1 MDTMSSEDEGDQPLP
16 EVCTEHTKITAKA
29 PTGQGQCHSTTA
41 RTCRGRGIRSESTIP
56 ARPPLVTKPD
66 KFGRIPMVGCGKKTE
81 MPETYGD
88 DEKKLNQFLLLH
100 GMLSL
105 DATSRS
111 SLQMAIDLLPI
122 TEIDAVALPVVG
134 KQHDD
139 RFLRQCKAGE
149 RACCLAD
156 RCLGRFLA
164 KFRYGDD
171 TEYAVTL
178 REFLLPED
186 DAVFLETGKL
196 PVTTGKC
203 LLCMRYFITYAYR
216 LARADVH
223 FDARSKIPVFA
234 YTNVVSH
241 TTAQELV
248 QSSCIVSATNDGY
261 PYNAL
266 LGVDAEFSE
275 SMASRKGMS
284 ELLVRPVV
292 GFNSMDYTYVRDSDG
307 TIRLTQHFR
316 RASRGEGDPRLA

>member
-1 MDTMSSEDEGDQPLP
+1 MDTASSDDEGGLLRHRGSMERPDSTSQAHVHDPP
-16 EVCTEHTKITAKA
+16 S
-29 PTGQGQCHSTTA
+29 TGRS
-41 RTCRGRGIRSESTIP
+41 CRGRGIRSESTVPI
-56 ARPPLVTKPD
+56 RPPPIMKPD
-66 KFGRIPMVGCGKKTE
+66 KFGRIPMVSRKRTTE
-81 MPETYGD
+81 MPETYVS
-88 DEKKLNQFLLLH
+88 DEKKLNQFLSLH

-122 TEIDAVALPVVG
+122 TEMETTPLPVVG

-139 RFLRQCKAGE
+139 RFLRPCKPGE
-149 RACCLAD
+149 RACCLGD

-164 KFRYGDD
+164 KFRYGDE

-178 REFLLPED
+178 REFLLPADET
-186 DAVFLETGKL
+186 VFLETGKL
-196 PVTTGKC
+196 PVTAGKC

-216 LARADVH
+216 LARTDVK

-241 TTAQELV
+241 ITAENLV
-248 QSSCIVSATNDGY
+248 QSSSMVSSTNDGY
-261 PYNAL
+261 PSSAL
-266 LGVDAEFSE
+266 LGVDAEFSR

-292 GFNSMDYTYVRDSDG
+292 GFNSMDYTYVKDSDG
-307 TIRLTQHFR
+307 TVRVIQDFH
-316 RASRGEGDPRLA
+316 RASRGEGNPRLA